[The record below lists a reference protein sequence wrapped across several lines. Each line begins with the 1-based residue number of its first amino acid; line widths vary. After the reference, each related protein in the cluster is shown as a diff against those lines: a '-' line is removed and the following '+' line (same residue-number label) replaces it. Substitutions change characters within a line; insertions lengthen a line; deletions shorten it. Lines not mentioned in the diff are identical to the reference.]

1 MPESVELLSAAE
13 RRCLDL
19 TVELWNTMVRDVIG
33 GERSA
38 TGDRSELAGKIHD
51 IQHMIMSQAAARAY
65 PRIFRLLG
73 GTVADLQAARDSNE

>member
-1 MPESVELLSAAE
+1 MTAPKPVELLSVAE

-38 TGDRSELAGKIHD
+38 AGDLSELASKIHD

-65 PRIFRLLG
+65 PGIFRLLG
-73 GTVADLQAARDSNE
+73 GSVATREEA